1 MAEHS
6 NLPAAPDAD
15 GHGEPAHGALDYS
28 TRDERGRFILPLEE
42 HHQRITDVDAR
53 AAKRAER
60 QVAWLF
66 VLGAACFAGA
76 VAAFVGF
83 SSHEL
88 IHVPM
93 LGNVSASNFW
103 LGTLIG
109 LGSFFLGAAAIH
121 WARRLMPGEEAVDH
135 RHSLRGDEDSRA
147 SAIEQF
153 KRGAAES
160 GFLSRPLVRRTMLG
174 AMALFPLPLVVL
186 LADLGPAPKEKLRHT
201 MWGDKPATRIIN
213 QGSGELVRP
222 EHLAVG
228 GLINAIP
235 EGLEKVEEEAGTQN
249 ERAKSSIILVR
260 MNPSEIKAQQ
270 GQGWDYEGILAY
282 SKICT
287 HVGCPIS
294 LYQQRTHAL
303 LCPCH
308 QSTFDLSDA
317 GRVVFG
323 PAARHMPQ
331 LRIGVDSEG
340 YLVSLGDF
348 AEPVGPSFW
357 ERG

>member
-1 MAEHS
+1 MSEHN
-6 NLPAAPDAD
+6 NLPAVHTD
-15 GHGEPAHGALDYS
+15 GDHDSAVDYA
-28 TRDERGRFILPLEE
+28 TRDERGRYILPLEE
-42 HHQRITDVDAR
+42 HQPRVTDIDPR

-66 VLGAACFAGA
+66 TLGAVLLAGGLVAYFA
-76 VAAFVGF
+76 F
-83 SSHEL
+83 SSHQL
-88 IHVPM
+88 IHVPV

-103 LGTLIG
+103 LGTCIG
-109 LGSFFLGAAAIH
+109 LGAFFIGAAAIH
-121 WARRLMPGEEAVDH
+121 WARRLMPGEEAVDY
-135 RHSLRGDEDSRA
+135 RHSMRGDEESRA
-147 SAIEQF
+147 SAISQF
-153 KRGAAES
+153 KRGTAES

-186 LADLGPAPKEKLRHT
+186 LGDLGTAPKTKLRHT
-201 MWGDKPATRIIN
+201 MWGNKSATRIVN

-222 EHLAVG
+222 EHLAIG

-235 EGLEKVEEEAGTQN
+235 EGLDKVEEEAGTQN

-260 MNPSEIKAQQ
+260 MNPSEIKSQQ
-270 GQGWDYEGILAY
+270 GEGWDYEGILAY

-340 YLVSLGDF
+340 YLVALGDF

>member
-1 MAEHS
+1 MSEHS
-6 NLPAAPDAD
+6 NLPATPGAHDS
-15 GHGEPAHGALDYS
+15 HGQEVDYA
-28 TRDERGRFILPLEE
+28 TRDERGRYILPLEE
-42 HHQRITDVDAR
+42 HTPRITDIDPR

-66 VLGAACFAGA
+66 TLGGACLAGGV
-76 VAAFVGF
+76 VAYVAFDAR
-83 SSHEL
+83 EL
-88 IHVPM
+88 ISVPT
-93 LGNVSASNFW
+93 LGRVSASNFW

-109 LGSFFLGAAAIH
+109 LGSFFIGAAAIH

-135 RHSLRGDEDSRA
+135 RHTLRGDEQSRA

-186 LADLGPAPKEKLRHT
+186 LGDLGPSPKEKLRHT
-201 MWGDKPATRIIN
+201 MWGDKRMTRIVN

-222 EHLAVG
+222 EDMAVG

-235 EGLEKVEEEAGTQN
+235 EGLERIQEETGTQN

-331 LRIGVDSEG
+331 LRLGVDAEG
-340 YLVSLGDF
+340 YLVALGDF

>member
-1 MAEHS
+1 MSEHNTGE
-6 NLPAAPDAD
+6 NLPATS
-15 GHGEPAHGALDYS
+15 GSHGAHEAVDYS
-28 TRDERGRFILPLEE
+28 ERDERGRFILPLEE
-42 HHQRITDVDAR
+42 HTPRRTDIDAR

-60 QVAWLF
+60 QVAWMF
-66 VLGAACFAGA
+66 VLAAALLIGG

-83 SSHEL
+83 NSLEL
-88 IHVPM
+88 IHVPVI
-93 LGNVSASNFW
+93 GNVSASNFF
-103 LGTLIG
+103 LGTCIG
-109 LGSFFLGAAAIH
+109 LGSFFIGAGAIH
-121 WARRLMPGEEAVDH
+121 WARRLMPGEEVVQE
-135 RHSLRGDEDSRA
+135 RHTLRGDDETRA
-147 SAIEQF
+147 DAIAQF

-160 GFLSRPLVRRTMLG
+160 GFLQRPLIRRTLLG
-174 AMALFPLPLVVL
+174 AMAVFPLPLVVL
-186 LADLGPAPKEKLRHT
+186 LGDLGPKPKEVLRHT
-201 MWGDKPATRIIN
+201 MWGERPKTRIVN

-235 EGLEKVEEEAGTQN
+235 EGLDHIEEEAGNQN
-249 ERAKSSIILVR
+249 ERAKSAIILVR
-260 MNPSEIKAQQ
+260 MNPNELKSQQ
-270 GQGWDYEGILAY
+270 GEGWDYEGIVAY

-308 QSTFDLSDA
+308 QSTFDLSDG

-323 PAARHMPQ
+323 PASRHMPQ
-331 LRIGVDSEG
+331 LALDVDSEG
-340 YLVSLGDF
+340 YLVALGDF